1 MSELSDNPAPR
12 PQPKTPW
19 PHAPLHQLS
28 QQGTYFMTVS
38 TYQKLPHFRGAARLR
53 VLHRG
58 LLTVAEKFGWQLEA
72 WAVFVNHYHWVAHS
86 PASAAGAEN
95 LPQMLRY
102 FHEKTAKWVNRL
114 DQTPGRQVWHNYRE
128 TRLTFEKSYLAR
140 LNYTHQNPV
149 KHRLVPVANQYT
161 WCSAA
166 WFERTATAAQVK
178 TIYSFKAER
187 LQVED
192 DFEVPN
198 DWKV

>member
-72 WAVFVNHYHWVAHS
+72 WAVFVNH
-86 PASAAGAEN
+86 
-95 LPQMLRY
+95 
-102 FHEKTAKWVNRL
+102 
-114 DQTPGRQVWHNYRE
+114 
-128 TRLTFEKSYLAR
+128 
-140 LNYTHQNPV
+140 
-149 KHRLVPVANQYT
+149 
-161 WCSAA
+161 CS
-166 WFERTATAAQVK
+166 
-178 TIYSFKAER
+178 
-187 LQVED
+187 
-192 DFEVPN
+192 
-198 DWKV
+198 